1 MSALDSLYNRNAAQ
15 WGPIYEAV
23 KDILGDTGTILP
35 IGDIRRG
42 GQPNA
47 TTFTTTRRHA
57 SGVEAVFT
65 WGTDAS
71 PALFDTK
78 LDLTDPANW
87 QGIIPFVTFNG
98 TDEEADTPDAT
109 YWSRN
114 DAAAEGFSVG
124 AWVNIAATAGAILAK
139 YDTAVAVEWETLI
152 TSSKWY
158 MDINDNSVPTGC
170 SRITD
175 ATVAFNTW
183 LFLVATYSGVGGA
196 SAGDGITLYENGAV
210 RASTATNS
218 GTYVAMENLTARVTL
233 GHRYT
238 ATPTQF
244 FNGKMAGGPLGPFFV
259 QAELSAAAVKRLYE
273 CGRDAMA
280 L

>member
-65 WGTDAS
+65 WSEAPS
-71 PALFDTK
+71 AFDTAF
-78 LDLTDPANW
+78 LPADPANW

-124 AWVNIAATAGAILAK
+124 AWVNIAATAGAILARF
-139 YDTAVAVEWETLI
+139 DTSELEWETLI

-158 MDINDNSVPTGC
+158 IDINDNSVPTTC

-218 GTYVAMENLTARVTL
+218 GTYVAMENKAGRTTL
-233 GHRYT
+233 GYRNSV
-238 ATPTQF
+238 TPAQL
-244 FNGKMAGGPLGPFFV
+244 FNGKMAGGPSGPFFV
-259 QAELSAAAVKRLYE
+259 QVELTAAQVKRLWE
-273 CGRDAMA
+273 LGRDALA